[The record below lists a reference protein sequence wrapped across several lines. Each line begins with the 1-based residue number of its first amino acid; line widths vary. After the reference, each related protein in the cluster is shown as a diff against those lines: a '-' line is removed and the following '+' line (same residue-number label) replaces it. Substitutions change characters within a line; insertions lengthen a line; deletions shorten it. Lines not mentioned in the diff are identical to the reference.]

1 MTVIGMKFSPRM
13 TSRFNMSNR
22 IKQTVV
28 QEKFLVSTVEIETIW
43 GSSRMEY
50 ETMVFHCNASG
61 EVTDRMELYCN
72 RYSFLQDAHEGHE
85 ATVLMYQNK

>member
-1 MTVIGMKFSPRM
+1 M

-61 EVTDRMELYCN
+61 EVTDWMELYCD
-72 RYSFLQDAHEGHE
+72 RYSNLQTAIEGHE

>member
-1 MTVIGMKFSPRM
+1 
-13 TSRFNMSNR
+13 MSNR

-28 QEKFLVSTVEIETIW
+28 NKMFLVSTVEIETIRW
-43 GSSRMEY
+43 RSPGEY
-50 ETMVFHCNASG
+50 ETMVFHCNAAG
-61 EVTDRMELYCN
+61 EVTDWIELYCN

>member
-1 MTVIGMKFSPRM
+1 
-13 TSRFNMSNR
+13 MSNR

-28 QEKFLVSTVEIETIW
+28 NKKFLVSTVEIETIW

-50 ETMVFHCNASG
+50 ETMVFHCNAAG
-61 EVTDRMELYCN
+61 EVTDWIELYCN
-72 RYSFLQDAHEGHE
+72 RYSFLQDAIEGHE